1 MRLLLLALLLFG
13 DGAHAQAPARPSGP
27 MSDPDAWMQRGTV
40 ELTLLDKVRAQP
52 SRIQVRVGQSAT
64 FGTLTI
70 AVRHCVTRPADLPA
84 DNAAFLDVTDSRP
97 NGTTFRGWMLA
108 GAPSLSQLEHPL
120 YDVRVTACR

>member
-1 MRLLLLALLLFG
+1 MRALLALLLLAG
-13 DGAHAQAPARPSGP
+13 GAARAQAPASPGP
-27 MSDPDAWMQRGTV
+27 MSGPDAWVPRGTA

-52 SRIQVRVGQSAT
+52 SRIQVRVGQSAI

-70 AVRHCVTRPADLPA
+70 AVRHCVSRPPDLPA
-84 DNAAFLDVTDSRP
+84 DNAAFLEIADSRP
-97 NGTTFRGWMLA
+97 NGTTFRGWMLT

>member
-1 MRLLLLALLLFG
+1 MRALLLFLLLA
-13 DGAHAQAPARPSGP
+13 GAARAQMPAPTLGPASG
-27 MSDPDAWMQRGTV
+27 PDAWVQRGTA

-70 AVRHCVTRPADLPA
+70 AVRHCVTRPPDLPPN
-84 DNAAFLDVTDSRP
+84 NAAFLDVADSRP
-97 NGTTFRGWMLA
+97 NGTTFRGWMIANSPAL
-108 GAPSLSQLEHPL
+108 SLLEHPL